1 MAGVPPLRKRNVK
14 CGRPPRVSTRAKQ
27 NRGTRGKGLAGSQGK
42 ARRKSPSGWRRSRP
56 RWDSFTARARRGSRG
71 KQVLFPGQRS
81 PALGR
86 SPGPAGLEGVNQRG
100 STSQDGPAAL
110 LPQPP
115 LGQGAAQTET
125 VPLRQQ
131 GPQVHPASRPCQVP
145 PVQAPLPGAQLQ
157 NDLHA
162 APLSV
167 PAHHLTALQG
177 KPLLHGASLLSSF
190 TLCLTGVKNPAP
202 EKGRDRKTGSC
213 YQSPESKPFGHFF

>member
-1 MAGVPPLRKRNVK
+1 MAGGAAASEAK
-14 CGRPPRVSTRAKQ
+14 CQVWTAAQGFHP
-27 NRGTRGKGLAGSQGK
+27 GK
-42 ARRKSPSGWRRSRP
+42 AEQGDQGEGTCRVPGESQAEVSLRLAAEQAPVGLLHRP
-56 RWDSFTARARRGSRG
+56 GQEGVPG
-71 KQVLFPGQRS
+71 KQVLFPGQRG

-86 SPGPAGLEGVNQRG
+86 SPGPAGLEGMNQRG

-115 LGQGAAQTET
+115 LGQGAAQAET

-145 PVQAPLPGAQLQ
+145 PVQAPLPGAQFQ

-167 PAHHLTALQG
+167 PAHHLAALQG

>member
-27 NRGTRGKGLAGSQGK
+27 NRVTRGKGLAGSQGK

-56 RWDSFTARARRGSRG
+56 RWDSFT
-71 KQVLFPGQRS
+71 
-81 PALGR
+81 
-86 SPGPAGLEGVNQRG
+86 
-100 STSQDGPAAL
+100 QDGPAAL

-115 LGQGAAQTET
+115 LGQGAAQAEA
-125 VPLRQQ
+125 VPLWQQ

-202 EKGRDRKTGSC
+202 EKWRDRKTGSC